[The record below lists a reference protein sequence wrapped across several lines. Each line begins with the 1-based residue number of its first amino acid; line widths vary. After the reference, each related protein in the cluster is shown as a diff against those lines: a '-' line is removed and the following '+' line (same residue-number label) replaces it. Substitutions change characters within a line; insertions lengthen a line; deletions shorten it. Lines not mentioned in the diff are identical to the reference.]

1 MKNNRSKI
9 IHRVVVLLLAALL
22 SGGCVLVDRADAE
35 AQEVIRAAGGEA
47 VVLPADW
54 EWAR

>member
-1 MKNNRSKI
+1 MKTYKSNAIR
-9 IHRVVVLLLAALL
+9 RVAALLLAALL
-22 SGGCVLVDRADAE
+22 SGGCVLVERTDAE

-47 VVLPADW
+47 VGLPADW